1 MALRGGLGT
10 VPITREHRLHK
21 NAVFP
26 YNLIWP
32 EPEGIELKTVTCQ
45 TLMDAVA
52 NSTQRGKRT
61 SGNDG
66 LVEQVMPWFCGS
78 PVDRAFPTLTYV
90 SLVKRESGDHIVPPS
105 LVSMERGQPDG
116 FAFNNLSRGA

>member
-10 VPITREHRLHK
+10 VAITREHRLHK

-26 YNLIWP
+26 YNLIRP
-32 EPEGIELKTVTCQ
+32 EPVGIELKTVTCQ

-66 LVEQVMPWFCGS
+66 IGLAPMS
-78 PVDRAFPTLTYV
+78 Y
-90 SLVKRESGDHIVPPS
+90 
-105 LVSMERGQPDG
+105 RGNSSRILS
-116 FAFNNLSRGA
+116 FAPGE